1 MLIDLG
7 SLDKRVQDV
16 QHAVA
21 APGVGIVAKK
31 LDFLVVV
38 GLSRNL
44 VPVGA
49 EAVELVDKF
58 VDDIPCPVVL

>member
-1 MLIDLG
+1 MFIDLG
-7 SLDKRVQDV
+7 SLDKGVQNV

-21 APGVGIVAKK
+21 APGVGVVAKK
-31 LDFLVVV
+31 LDLFVVV

-49 EAVELVDKF
+49 EAVELVNKF

>member
-7 SLDKRVQDV
+7 SLNEGVQHV

-21 APGVGIVAKK
+21 APGVGVVAKE